1 MTGSAKESRARAIPP
16 IRRRIVVGIA
26 VAVDIAHV
34 GSRTAHDG
42 TKPPSNVLNK
52 AQRDVILPLSNEFHT
67 LSCALYEL
75 RRRFHIIGDAHAPA
89 YLDNA
94 KINQA
99 LQVLQ

>member
-26 VAVDIAHV
+26 VAVDVAHV

-42 TKPPSNVLNK
+42 TKPPGNVLNK

>member
-1 MTGSAKESRARAIPP
+1 MTGSAKESRARANAP

-42 TKPPSNVLNK
+42 TQPPSNVLNK
-52 AQRDVILPLSNEFHT
+52 VQRDAILPLSNDGGF
-67 LSCALYEL
+67 
-75 RRRFHIIGDAHAPA
+75 GDAHAPA
-89 YLDNA
+89 YLDDA
-94 KINQA
+94 KINKA

>member
-1 MTGSAKESRARAIPP
+1 MTGSAKESRARANAP

-26 VAVDIAHV
+26 VAADIADA

-42 TKPPSNVLNK
+42 TQPPSNVLNK
-52 AQRDVILPLSNEFHT
+52 AQRDAILPLSNEFHT
-67 LSCALYEL
+67 LSCALYKL
-75 RRRFHIIGDAHAPA
+75 RRRFHIFGDAHAPA
-89 YLDNA
+89 YLDDA

>member
-16 IRRRIVVGIA
+16 IRGRIVVGIA
-26 VAVDIAHV
+26 VAVDVAHV

-42 TKPPSNVLNK
+42 TQPPSNVLNK
-52 AQRDVILPLSNEFHT
+52 AQRDAILPLSNEFHT
-67 LSCALYEL
+67 LSCALYKL
-75 RRRFHIIGDAHAPA
+75 RRHFHIIGDAHASA
-89 YLDNA
+89 YLNYA